1 MSSSLKS
8 SSIIAKSASAETST
22 RGVHQASYVYK
33 EERID
38 VKETVV
44 KGVTIM
50 RRIDNNYMNLTSI
63 LKLVGASLDDE
74 KSRIKKYLKKKIVV
88 MNSAMRGTW

>member
-1 MSSSLKS
+1 
-8 SSIIAKSASAETST
+8 
-22 RGVHQASYVYK
+22 VYR

-38 VKETVV
+38 VIETVV

-50 RRIDNNYMNLTSI
+50 RRIGNNYMNLTSI
-63 LKLVGASLDDE
+63 LKLVGARLEEE
-74 KSRIKKYLKKKIVV
+74 KTRINKYLKKKIVV